1 MEGQCMMM
9 SIKNQRGFFVSAII
23 ALAFALIGLVI
34 GVVVDSQMILFDGL
48 YSLISFGLSAISLM
62 AANFMQQADTK
73 KYPFGAANLEAMVII
88 FKFVVILGVI
98 VASIVFASNTIIQGG
113 NQPVFSV
120 GVLYAFVSIFVCWAM
135 SIYLKRQAS
144 KTNNALLLAEAQQWI
159 FDTITSLSVFLA
171 FIVAMVLIKAEV
183 LTHVVVYIDPVL
195 VVLTGIYLMKT
206 PIQSIIKQTKF
217 LLEEAP
223 NQKVMNQLSFIINDI
238 EKKYQL
244 QESFV
249 RATMGNGKLWLEI
262 DLVVSTFSKIYSID
276 DQDKIREEINQQIKK
291 IPSQKWLTIS
301 FMKDRKWAI

>member
-1 MEGQCMMM
+1 MMM